1 MSNETTVRL
10 LYAVVKVAVLMAP
23 SPLQRSLPSFCSDP
37 RTIHSTVASDR
48 GAGVFF
54 GPDVTERFCALNGV
68 SLVVRSH
75 ECVPEGAQMIAVG
88 EVVKALSWRSVF
100 ASVIIL

>member
-1 MSNETTVRL
+1 ML
-10 LYAVVKVAVLMAP
+10 LWKRPQLS
-23 SPLQRSLPSFCSDP
+23 SPFARVCSDP

-54 GPDVTERFCALNGV
+54 GPDVTDRFCALNGI

-75 ECVPEGAQMIAVG
+75 ECVPEGACPIAV
-88 EVVKALSWRSVF
+88 KRAIFTPLTC
-100 ASVIIL
+100 

>member
-1 MSNETTVRL
+1 M
-10 LYAVVKVAVLMAP
+10 
-23 SPLQRSLPSFCSDP
+23 FCSDP

-54 GPDVTERFCALNGV
+54 GPDVTERFCALNGI

-75 ECVPEGAQMIAVG
+75 ECVPEGAFLLRIPADVG
-88 EVVKALSWRSVF
+88 LKSGSEFSPTAFSIMSYRIHVYARQQVADCL
-100 ASVIIL
+100 